1 MLLTADSLLQPT
13 SSSTLDLPRSA
24 RLLTR
29 LHTQVVSNRHLA
41 DAALE
46 VADPRHLAVYDLFLA
61 AGSYALPF
69 LAVPDFLAVAVIC
82 SRLKMKRAKKGTG

>member
-1 MLLTADSLLQPT
+1 M
-13 SSSTLDLPRSA
+13 
-24 RLLTR
+24 
-29 LHTQVVSNRHLA
+29 A

-82 SRLKMKRAKKGTG
+82 SRLIMKRARKRAQVRKHRQTGVTGERELRD